1 MSETLQEYAINRKSM
16 SKTSISPLVSENSK
30 EIVLLT
36 QEMSNIFEN
45 IDEENNILNKMV
57 NEILDLEK
65 FITLTRE
72 KLDLIIKDIK
82 STEDSYIR
90 ELENIRNNKTN
101 FSENDRISIVEE
113 NNKCAI
119 ITSRCEEIEKELS
132 NIHDKYALLLE
143 KKKQLLKSMKNSEE
157 ILQAKKKM
165 YQSISM
171 ISWSLI
177 SDSFI
182 QGHFI
187 PVNSPI
193 RTESFQLEIGEYRK
207 VSNAEYLWSEI
218 EKF

>member
-1 MSETLQEYAINRKSM
+1 MSETLQEYGINRKSM
-16 SKTSISPLVSENSK
+16 GKTSISPLVSENSK

-72 KLDLIIKDIK
+72 KLGLIIKEIK
-82 STEDSYIR
+82 STEDSYIK

-101 FSENDRISIVEE
+101 LSENDRISIVEE

-193 RTESFQLEIGEYRK
+193 RTESFQLEIGEHRK

>member
-1 MSETLQEYAINRKSM
+1 MEETLNEYGKNGKSM
-16 SKTSISPLVSENSK
+16 GKMSIPPLINENSK
-30 EIVLLT
+30 EVILLT
-36 QEMSNIFEN
+36 QEISNIFEN
-45 IDEENNILNKMV
+45 TNEENNILNKITE
-57 NEILDLEK
+57 EISDLEK
-65 FITLTRE
+65 FIVFTQN
-72 KLDLIIKDIK
+72 KLDLIIKEIK
-82 STEDSYIR
+82 ATEDSYIR
-90 ELENIRNNKTN
+90 ELENIGNNRAN
-101 FSENDRISIVEE
+101 FAENVRVSIVED
-113 NNKCAI
+113 NKCAM

-143 KKKQLLKSMKNSEE
+143 KKKQLLKSMRNSEE
-157 ILQAKKKM
+157 VLQAKKKM

-187 PVNSPI
+187 PVNSPT
-193 RTESFQLEIGEYRK
+193 RTESFQLQIGEDRK